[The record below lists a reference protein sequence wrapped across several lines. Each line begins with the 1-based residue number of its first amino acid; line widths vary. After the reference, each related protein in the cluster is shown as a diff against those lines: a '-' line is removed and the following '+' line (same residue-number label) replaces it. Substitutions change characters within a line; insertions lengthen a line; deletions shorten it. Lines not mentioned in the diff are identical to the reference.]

1 MASILKVNTIQDATN
16 STTAISVDTAG
27 RVTTPARPS
36 FFAHR
41 AGQGNQSISATTN
54 TLVQFN
60 QTDHNIGSHFNTST
74 YKFTCP
80 VSGVYHFDTW
90 LYIYSTDS
98 AEVRYYVN
106 DASIVRIASVRA
118 ASDVNPNGAGGGI
131 TIQLNANDTVSVY
144 AYANDSAAVYDGS
157 ASEKA
162 TTFSG
167 FLVG

>member
-1 MASILKVNTIQDATN
+1 MSNLLVQNIKHTN
-16 STTAISVDTAG
+16 GTTAQTVDSTG
-27 RVTTPARPS
+27 RILTPARPS

-41 AGQGNQSISATTN
+41 RGQGNQSLSATVN
-54 TLVQFN
+54 ALVQFN

-98 AEVRYYVN
+98 AEARFYIN
-106 DASIVRIASVRA
+106 DTSKIRIASVRA
-118 ASDVNPNGAGGGI
+118 ASDVNPHGAGGGV

-144 AYANDSAAVYDGS
+144 AYANDNAAVYDGTS
-157 ASEKA
+157 TEASS
-162 TTFSG
+162 TFSG